1 MAADSSN
8 TKTEAA
14 KLSFPIPLVVGA
26 IVVAL
31 GLGAWGFL
39 DYWERTHPPSPAVL
53 TAEAKQ
59 YVHSL
64 QLSEVEMKATESY
77 MKQKVVEITGKI
89 SNNGDRTL
97 NLVKINCVF
106 RDAYGQVVL
115 RDPVI
120 VVGPRTGKLAPGE
133 KKSFRLAFDSIP
145 ESWNQ
150 SLPDL
155 VIAQIV
161 FI

>member
-1 MAADSSN
+1 LAADNSN
-8 TKTEAA
+8 TKTDAA
-14 KLSFPIPLVVGA
+14 KLSIPVPLVVGVI
-26 IVVAL
+26 IVVL
-31 GLGAWGFL
+31 GLGGWGFL
-39 DYWERTHPPSPAVL
+39 DYWGRTHPPAPAVL
-53 TAEAKQ
+53 TAEAKK

-89 SNNGDRTL
+89 ANNGDRAIH
-97 NLVKINCVF
+97 VIEINCVF

-115 RDPVI
+115 RERVT
-120 VVGPRTGKLAPGE
+120 VVGARTGTLAPGGA
-133 KKSFRLAFDSIP
+133 KSFRLAFDAIP

-161 FI
+161 FV